1 MYLYVLDNEDNI
13 IFEFIFILPPIIIYF
28 ILDFFIIIQTLQYI
42 QTWLKYRYFFK
53 FQKRLW
59 IKKNMNIIVQ
69 EKRMKWRKWNNLFQ
83 INKYIYNYINFAFN
97 KKINKNY
104 SKN

>member
-42 QTWLKYRYFFK
+42 QT
-53 FQKRLW
+53 
-59 IKKNMNIIVQ
+59 
-69 EKRMKWRKWNNLFQ
+69 
-83 INKYIYNYINFAFN
+83 
-97 KKINKNY
+97 
-104 SKN
+104 